1 MAATM
6 KTMEW
11 RIVDTLYPD
20 QLEIGDNIYTEDGLA
35 EIVEIIENADGITVN
50 VVDEYG
56 DILEVDFSDNDMVDI
71 FMLFDED

>member
-1 MAATM
+1 MTATM

-20 QLEIGDNIYTEDGLA
+20 QLEIGDNVYSDGIV
-35 EIVEIIENADGITVN
+35 EIVEIIDTEDGITVN
-50 VVDEYG
+50 AIDEYG
-56 DILEVDFSDNDMVDI
+56 DIIEIEYLDDDAVDI